1 MSSLLVRLSRPLN
14 LNRTRLV
21 VLACTLAFA
30 HSRSKAAVF
39 ADQVAGYTP
48 GTAPANFQTSQA
60 ALGPING
67 DTGFGGLNPFNP
79 PFARD
84 HIVIIGAGGSLS
96 LRLSEPIRTAGG
108 RLGVFVNNGLV
119 DTSSNGS
126 GRAGSPP
133 TTFSPPPRAIVSV
146 SSDGVAYVQLI
157 AAPATFDNPTNAYLD
172 TTIDNYFQPLG
183 SQLADQ
189 GKPFFGRLSD
199 FAEET
204 YPQIRTRLAGSAGG
218 TWLDLST
225 VPLEQVRYV
234 RFDVPV
240 GADYR
245 MVVDSVSA
253 VPEPTGAGMIALGVV
268 FSALARRRGHR
279 R

>member
-1 MSSLLVRLSRPLN
+1 MFSSLVRPPRRASSNRLS
-14 LNRTRLV
+14 LV
-21 VLACTLAFA
+21 IVVTALAFA
-30 HSRSKAAVF
+30 PSRSGAAVF

-67 DTGFGGLNPFNP
+67 DTSFGGLNPFNP

-96 LRLSEPIRTAGG
+96 LRLSEPVRTAGG
-108 RLGVFVNNGLV
+108 RVGVFVNNGLV
-119 DTSSNGS
+119 DTSADGS

-133 TTFSPPPRAIVSV
+133 ATFSPPPRAIVSV
-146 SSDGVAYVQLI
+146 SSDGTAYVPLI
-157 AAPATFDNPTNAYLD
+157 AAPATFDNPTSAYLD

-189 GKPFFGRLSD
+189 GKPFLGRLSD
-199 FAEET
+199 FAGET
-204 YPQIRTRLAGSAGG
+204 FPQIRTRLAGSAGG
-218 TWLDLST
+218 TWLDLSG
-225 VPLEQVRYV
+225 VPLEQVRFV
-234 RFDVPV
+234 KFDVPV

-253 VPEPTGAGMIALGVV
+253 VPEPTGGGVIIVAFATALI
-268 FSALARRRGHR
+268 RRSR
-279 R
+279 RS

>member
-1 MSSLLVRLSRPLN
+1 MSSSLVRLPHRLTLHRLS
-14 LNRTRLV
+14 LV
-21 VLACTLAFA
+21 VLVSTVSLAP
-30 HSRSKAAVF
+30 SRSIGAVF

-60 ALGPING
+60 ALGLING

-79 PFARD
+79 AFSRD

-96 LRLSEPIRTAGG
+96 LRLSEPVRTAGG
-108 RLGVFVNNGLV
+108 RVGVFVNNGLV
-119 DTSSNGS
+119 DTSSDGS

-146 SSDGVAYVQLI
+146 SSDGVAYVPLI

-172 TTIDNYFQPLG
+172 TVPDNYFQPLG

-189 GKPFFGRLSD
+189 SKPFFGRLSD
-199 FAEET
+199 FAGESF
-204 YPQIRTRLAGSAGG
+204 PQIRTRLAGSAGG

-225 VPLEQVRYV
+225 VPLEQVRFV

-253 VPEPTGAGMIALGVV
+253 VPEPAGSAVMIAA
-268 FSALARRRGHR
+268 FATALLRRSRRR
-279 R
+279 